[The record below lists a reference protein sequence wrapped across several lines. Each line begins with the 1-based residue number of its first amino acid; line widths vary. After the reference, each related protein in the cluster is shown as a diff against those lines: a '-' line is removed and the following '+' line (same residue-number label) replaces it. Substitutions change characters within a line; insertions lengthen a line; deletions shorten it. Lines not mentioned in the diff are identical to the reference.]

1 MKFLWL
7 DINASYS
14 HSSLA
19 LPALHAQLD
28 NKTLQQTKWKIVS
41 GTLKTNPA
49 QIIAQVQ
56 EFAPHYIFATGW
68 LFNIEYLLN
77 ILGRIDALKKPSG
90 IFLGGPQFIG
100 NNEQFLRCNPFITAV
115 FKGEGEDMFPQFIQI
130 LNREYPDNSWKTI
143 PGFEYIRPTTH
154 NSQTNTPNGSYIESK
169 LQSVLNFKDLT
180 IAEQSPFF
188 NWEKAFVQ
196 IETSRGCF
204 NTCRF
209 CVSGIHTAP
218 VQNIPVEELRQ
229 RLNTILSH
237 GIKEVRVLDRTFNA
251 NPARGIELIA
261 LFAEYSGKI
270 QFHIEVHPALL
281 TPSLKEY
288 LKTIP
293 CNLLHVEAGIQS
305 LRDTVIE
312 ECRRFGK
319 TSDAIEGLKYLLALK
334 KFEVHADLIAG
345 LPGYTYQALI
355 EDTLEM
361 IQIGPQEIQLELLKL
376 LPGTYFRKNSTQLQI
391 NYAPTPPYEV
401 LETPSISYQELQK
414 SMVLSRILEY
424 WYNDARW
431 RTAFTLIF
439 SKQKEMLLKLIDQ
452 LYPGDFLIQPMSFES
467 KSMLLYQFC
476 KTYYP
481 DNLFTISLQW
491 IRNGLSVKKEP
502 ANILTAWNSKT
513 PQYENPLFN
522 KNNYQ
527 IKYYYAIHNGLI
539 YWFSFNN
546 ETSRNTPSQE
556 LVKTLI

>member
-28 NKTLQQTKWKIVS
+28 DKILQYTKWKIVS

-49 QIIAQVQ
+49 QIISQVND
-56 EFAPHYIFATGW
+56 FTPDYIFATGW

-77 ILGRIDALKKPSG
+77 IIGRIYALRKPLG

-100 NNEQFLRCNPFITAV
+100 NNEEFLRCNPFITAV
-115 FKGEGEDMFPQFIQI
+115 FKGEGEEMFPQFIRI
-130 LNREYPDNSWKTI
+130 LNQEHPNNLWKNI
-143 PGFEYIRPTTH
+143 PGFEYIEENDR
-154 NSQTNTPNGSYIESK
+154 SAGSNGKYIESV
-169 LQSVLNFKDLT
+169 LQSVRNFKNLT

-188 NWEKAFVQ
+188 NWGKAFVQ

-209 CVSGIHTAP
+209 CVSGIDKTP
-218 VQNIPVEELRQ
+218 VQNIPAESLRS
-229 RLNTILSH
+229 RLDNILSH

-251 NPARGIELIA
+251 NPVRGMELIT

-281 TPSLKEY
+281 TPVFKEY
-288 LKTIP
+288 LKNIP
-293 CNLLHVEAGIQS
+293 CHLLHVEAGIQS
-305 LRDTVIE
+305 LRNCVIE

-319 TSDAIEGLKYLLALK
+319 TSDAIEGLNYLLSLN

-345 LPGYTYQALI
+345 LPCYSYHALV

-361 IQIGPQEIQLELLKL
+361 MKIGPQEIQLELLKL
-376 LPGTYFRKNSTQLQI
+376 LPGTYFRNNSSQLQI
-391 NYAPTPPYEV
+391 SYSPTPPYEV
-401 LETPSISYQELQK
+401 LKTPSISYMELQK

-424 WYNDARW
+424 WYNDSRW
-431 RTAFTLIF
+431 RDVFTLIF
-439 SKQKEMLLKLIDQ
+439 SNQKEMLMNFIDE
-452 LYPGDFLIQPMSFES
+452 LYPGDFLCQPMSFES

-476 KTYYP
+476 KRHSP
-481 DNLFTISLQW
+481 DNLFNISLQW

-502 ANILTAWNSKT
+502 ANILTAWNSRI
-513 PQYENPLFN
+513 PLFENPLFD
-522 KNNYQ
+522 KNNSQ
-527 IKYYYAIHNGLI
+527 TKYYYAIYNGLI

-546 ETSRNTPSQE
+546 ETNRNAPSCE
-556 LVKTLI
+556 LVKILI